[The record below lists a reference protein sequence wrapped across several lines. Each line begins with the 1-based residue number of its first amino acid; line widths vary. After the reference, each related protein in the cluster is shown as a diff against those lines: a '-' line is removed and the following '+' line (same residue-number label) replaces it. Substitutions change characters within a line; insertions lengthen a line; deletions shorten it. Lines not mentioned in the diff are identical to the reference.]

1 MPQPG
6 GALAGRKILVVEDN
20 YLIAEHV
27 RSVLVDEGCDVLG
40 PAARVAQALDLTR
53 EAEAIDGA
61 VLDVNLG
68 EHLCFAVAA
77 VLAERS
83 VPFVFLTGYDD
94 HRIIPAEYAARP
106 VLPKPLDEG
115 RLVAVVAALSE
126 PPTTAKPC

>member
-1 MPQPG
+1 M
-6 GALAGRKILVVEDN
+6 
-20 YLIAEHV
+20 
-27 RSVLVDEGCDVLG
+27 LG

-77 VLAERS
+77 ALAERS
-83 VPFVFLTGYDD
+83 VPFVFLTAYDD